1 MGKSRQIQDVSEE
14 EIVHPV
20 FAYAGVWFAVIAW
33 GASFVAA
40 RVLLH
45 AETTKQV
52 ALSPTVLAA
61 LRFSGASL
69 FFIVPLGRAII
80 RRHLSLRHLVQMA
93 FLGQIAFSLYF
104 WLQYTGVQQTNAS
117 ISSIL
122 VVGLIPVVTAFLSQ
136 FLNNERL
143 SRITFGA
150 LLLGFFGVAVI
161 VWQ

>member
-1 MGKSRQIQDVSEE
+1 MYNGVMDKSRHMQDVSE

-45 AETTKQV
+45 AETTRQV

-69 FFIVPLGRAII
+69 FFIVPLGSAII
-80 RRHLSLRHLVQMA
+80 RGRLSLN
-93 FLGQIAFSLYF
+93 F
-104 WLQYTGVQQTNAS
+104 
-117 ISSIL
+117 
-122 VVGLIPVVTAFLSQ
+122 
-136 FLNNERL
+136 
-143 SRITFGA
+143 
-150 LLLGFFGVAVI
+150 
-161 VWQ
+161 